1 LRASQSSSGVAGFAS
16 SRTGGFDFLGSPSS
30 ESQHTL
36 HDLGIMD
43 WLQTLSQ
50 RKRIL
55 SITNLS
61 EMHCISSNSKNSS
74 ATNVDFGYAAK
85 L

>member
-1 LRASQSSSGVAGFAS
+1 
-16 SRTGGFDFLGSPSS
+16 
-30 ESQHTL
+30 
-36 HDLGIMD
+36 MD

-61 EMHCISSNSKNSS
+61 EMHCNSSNSKNSS
-74 ATNVDFGYAAK
+74 AANVDFRYAAK